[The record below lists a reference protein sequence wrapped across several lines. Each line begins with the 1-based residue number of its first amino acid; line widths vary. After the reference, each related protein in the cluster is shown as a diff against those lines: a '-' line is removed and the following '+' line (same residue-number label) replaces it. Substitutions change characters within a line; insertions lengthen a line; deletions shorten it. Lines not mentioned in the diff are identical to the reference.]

1 MARIGDWFA
10 WQTLTGQPVEA
21 GPLKVT
27 PVSWRLTVRWPG
39 GGLLWHYPA
48 TLLVEQKPRR
58 RGTRPKPKRIPIP
71 DPTRTLW
78 LTLIGC
84 TLLALVVAGLASLR
98 RS

>member
-21 GPLKVT
+21 GPFKVT
-27 PVSWRLTVRWPG
+27 PVSRRLTVRWPG

-48 TLLVEQKPRR
+48 ALLVEQPSRR
-58 RGTRPKPKRIPIP
+58 KRARPKAKRITIP

-78 LTLIGC
+78 LVLIGC
-84 TLLALVVAGLASLR
+84 TLLALMVAGLASLR